1 MPDQASRLDES
12 TLERMLSWTRLFRG
26 VGAAIDAKKL
36 ILAVLGLLLFQ
47 AGREGLDRLFPRPEP
62 ILLHPWP
69 ANRPSFAA
77 AAPGTSRP
85 GIPGGP
91 RRPVGRPE
99 LGPLAADRAGALP
112 GRAVPGDL
120 RPRQWMECVLP
131 CAAGRRL
138 GAVVWG
144 IFGGAIARIAV
155 VGVARTE
162 RIGIGEALRFARQK
176 WLALIGTPL
185 CPLLGV
191 AFFTAFCAAFGLLYR
206 LPVAIG
212 PTLAGIFAVLPLL
225 AGLVMTIILISLALG
240 WPLMHA
246 TIAAESEDGFD
257 ALSRSFAYVNQRPLR
272 YAACMALAWA
282 LGILGLIVVDLFART
297 TVHMAQ
303 WGLGFG
309 APGDVLGTLF
319 QGGTAPVAPAAR
331 AVHTFWLGLV
341 GLVAHGWIYSYFW
354 TATRDRLPDPPPGR
368 RRHPLACDRPARAPR
383 LRIRSRAE
391 PGTSRRSRQPQD
403 ASTRSAC
410 GNGRDRRP
418 GLLVSGSAALVDPE
432 FSVTWGW
439 HGIVESLK
447 MTRAS
452 PLKMTRIMANIV
464 V

>member
-12 TLERMLSWTRLFRG
+12 TLERMLSWTRLFRA

-47 AGREGLDRLFPRPEP
+47 AGREGLDRFFPRSEAV
-62 ILLHPWP
+62 LLHPWP
-69 ANRPSFAA
+69 AKGLSTAPPRVLEPPGPGFPVDRTSLWADLSSAPWRLTEPVRYLVGPFVAIFA
-77 AAPGTSRP
+77 
-85 GIPGGP
+85 
-91 RRPVGRPE
+91 
-99 LGPLAADRAGALP
+99 LGNDWRAFCHALLAAVWGA
-112 GRAVPGDL
+112 
-120 RPRQWMECVLP
+120 M
-131 CAAGRRL
+131 
-138 GAVVWG
+138 VWG

-155 VGVARTE
+155 VGAARTE
-162 RIGIGEALRFARQK
+162 RIGIGEALRFTRRK

-212 PTLAGIFAVLPLL
+212 PTLAGILAVLPLL
-225 AGLVMTIILISLALG
+225 AGLVMTIILISLAVG

-246 TIAAESEDGFD
+246 TIAAEGEDGFD

-272 YAACMALAWA
+272 YAACVALAWA

-309 APGDVLGTLF
+309 APGDVLSALF
-319 QGGTAPVAPAAR
+319 QGGTAPVAPSAR

-354 TATRDRLPDPPPGR
+354 TASVIIYLILRHDVDGTPWHVIAPPERRAFEFDLEPSPEPLGDPGSHETPQSAPP
-368 RRHPLACDRPARAPR
+368 AATAATDAPAR
-383 LRIRSRAE
+383 S
-391 PGTSRRSRQPQD
+391 
-403 ASTRSAC
+403 
-410 GNGRDRRP
+410 
-418 GLLVSGSAALVDPE
+418 
-432 FSVTWGW
+432 
-439 HGIVESLK
+439 
-447 MTRAS
+447 
-452 PLKMTRIMANIV
+452 
-464 V
+464 